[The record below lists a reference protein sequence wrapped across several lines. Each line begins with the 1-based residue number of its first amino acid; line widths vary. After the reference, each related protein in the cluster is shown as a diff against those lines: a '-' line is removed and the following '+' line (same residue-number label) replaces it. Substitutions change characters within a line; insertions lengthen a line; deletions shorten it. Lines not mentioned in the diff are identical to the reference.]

1 MDNQDILQRIQDLVD
16 EEHELRGGPEGSG
29 NGATGQDAAGEE
41 RRSRLRRVEE
51 ELDQYW
57 DLLRQ
62 RRAKSAVRDD
72 PDKADIRPVS
82 EVEGYGQ

>member
-16 EEHELRGGPEGSG
+16 EEHELRSTAEDSG
-29 NGATGQDAAGEE
+29 NAATGQDAAGAE

-62 RRAKSAVRDD
+62 RRAKSAASDD